1 MRLQTSKTK
10 NAESFYIVESIY
22 VKGKRSNKV
31 VKKLGT
37 IDQIRAMIGPD
48 KDPYEW
54 GREQAEIMTKKQ
66 QEDQEE
72 DFLVKFSPSRQLETD
87 QRNLCSL
94 GYLFL
99 QKIYNELK
107 LHQITN
113 EISKK
118 YSFEYDLDSILSSLV
133 YSRALYPA
141 SKRQTFE
148 ITRNFV
154 EPPKYELHHI
164 YRALSVLASESDMI
178 QAELYKASKKVCER
192 NTSVL
197 YYDCTNYFF
206 EIEQEDELRKYGYSK
221 EHRPNPIVQMG
232 LFMDGNG
239 IPLAFN
245 ISPGNTNEQTTL
257 KPLEKKILK
266 DFGLSE
272 FIVCTDAGLS
282 STGNR
287 MFNSIQNR
295 SFITTQSLKGLK
307 GYLKDWALSTTGFKL
322 GNGEEEYDVSVI
334 DEDIYYNSIFW
345 KEQWINENGIE
356 QRLIVT
362 YSPKYRNYTKQ
373 LRERHL
379 FKAAKLISSKAAS
392 LSKSGGSDVRRY
404 ISSTNVTHDGEVAEK
419 TVYSINEDAVK
430 EDEKYDGFYAAC
442 TDLDGDPMMIL
453 KVMKGRWEIEE
464 CFRIMK
470 TEFEARPVF
479 LSREDRIRAHFLTCF
494 MALLLYR
501 ILEQRVQKIDSH
513 ITTAQILSTL
523 QGMNAVTRRD
533 LYLPTYTR
541 TAITD
546 VLHEVSGFR
555 TDYEVITAKKMRK
568 IVKDSKNA

>member
-54 GREQAEIMTKKQ
+54 GREQAEILTKKQ
-66 QEDQEE
+66 QEDHEE
-72 DFLVKFSPSRQLETD
+72 DIMVKFSPSKQLETD
-87 QRNLCSL
+87 QNNSCSL

-99 QKIYNELK
+99 QKIYNELRIP
-107 LHQITN
+107 QITT
-113 EISKK
+113 EIVGNH
-118 YSFEYDLDSILSSLV
+118 SFEYDLDSILSNLV
-133 YSRALYPA
+133 YARALYPA
-141 SKRQTFE
+141 SKRQTYE
-148 ITRNFV
+148 ITGKFV
-154 EPPKYELHHI
+154 ETPKYELHHI

-178 QAELYKASKKVCER
+178 QAELYRSSRKICER
-192 NTSVL
+192 NTNVL

-221 EHRPNPIVQMG
+221 EHRPNPVVQMG

-239 IPLAFN
+239 LPLAFSIN
-245 ISPGNTNEQTTL
+245 PGNTNEQTTL

-282 STGNR
+282 GTDNR

-295 SFITTQSLKGLK
+295 SFITTQSLKNLK
-307 GYLKDWALSTTGFKL
+307 GYLKEWALSPTGFRL
-322 GNGEEEYDVSVI
+322 GDSEEEYDVSII
-334 DEDIYYNSIFW
+334 DEDVYYNSIFW

-373 LRERHL
+373 LRDRHL
-379 FKAAKLISSKAAS
+379 TKAARLISSKAAS
-392 LSKSGGSDVRRY
+392 LSRKGGSDVSRY
-404 ISSTNVTHDGEVAEK
+404 ISAMNTTPDGEVAEK
-419 TVYSINEDAVK
+419 TTYSINEDAVK
-430 EDEKYDGFYAAC
+430 KDEKYDGFYAAC

-479 LSREDRIRAHFLTCF
+479 LSREDRIKAHFLTCF

-501 ILEQRVQKIDSH
+501 ILEQRVQKIDDK
-513 ITTAQILSTL
+513 ITTSKLLSTM
-523 QGMNAVTRRD
+523 QEMNAVIRRD
-533 LYLPTYTR
+533 LYLPSYTR
-541 TAITD
+541 TDITD
-546 VLHEVSGFR
+546 ALHTVSGFR
-555 TDYEVITAKKMRK
+555 TDYEVLTAKKMRK
-568 IVKDSKNA
+568 IIKESKKS